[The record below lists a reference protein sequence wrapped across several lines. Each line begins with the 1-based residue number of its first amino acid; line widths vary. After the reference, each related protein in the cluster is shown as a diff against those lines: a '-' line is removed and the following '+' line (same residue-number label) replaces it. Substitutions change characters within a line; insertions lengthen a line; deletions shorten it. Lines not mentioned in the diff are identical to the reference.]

1 MLPRVLLA
9 AWFIVFTGTTLQVSG
24 QLVDYA
30 RDVAPILTNHCWSCH
45 GPDPT
50 ARQADLRLD
59 LRDAAIAAQ
68 AILPEQP
75 DASRLL
81 ARIHST
87 DPDQVMPPPDAKRPL
102 SEEQKKI
109 LRLWIQQGA
118 KYTGHWAFEPLGTS
132 RHSADHADSSVV
144 DRWVVAK
151 LKESGKSLSP
161 PADPATLA
169 RRVALDLTGLPP
181 APEELDRFLADPRDA
196 TYEQLVDRLL
206 DSDSYAERMS
216 AHWLDLARYA
226 DTNGY
231 NNDEDRTMWPWR
243 DWVIRAFR
251 TNMPFDQFVIEQ
263 LAGDLLPNPTLDQK
277 VATGFLRN
285 QGHNTEGGII
295 AEEYRVEYVADRVHT
310 TATVFLGLSMQCA
323 RCHDHKYDPISQR
336 EYFQFYA
343 YFNNLDEKQASYS
356 SFVGA
361 EPFVRVP
368 SADQSQRLA
377 DFEAQLAVQ
386 RQLATDR
393 EQVAE
398 KTLGDYL
405 ASHSTRE
412 IAERFGVQ
420 KKHAIELET
429 VSADGRWDSMET
441 GSKEQVHGN
450 TLVSERRV
458 GQGLELDGASH
469 VALDAVGQW
478 DGKSPFSIG
487 VWVQPSQIS
496 GVAIL
501 SKMDEDASY
510 RGYDLL
516 LEGGKV
522 VFHAIHHWSD
532 NGLKVATQQTIPA
545 NAWTHIALTSDGS
558 GKASGVVMY
567 LNGEPAKLDTL
578 NDSLTESIAT
588 DQPLRLGLRQRSLPY
603 RGRIDRVEVFH
614 GKLEPDQVRQWF
626 AGEPIRQWIDEIATP
641 WEKLDEPRR
650 AEVKRQVLERIDTEY
665 PRAKQ
670 EIARLELEKKKLT
683 DAFPAV
689 MVMGEMNPPRETFVL
704 KRGQYD
710 QPDEKVERR
719 VPAVFDRLGG
729 QVPVGRLELARWLV
743 RPDHPLTARVTVNRI
758 WEQLFGVGLVKT
770 VEDFG
775 VTGEYPS
782 HPELLDEIASQFIAS
797 GWDIRKLIRG
807 IVLSQTYR
815 QSSSAPESEYLSDPE
830 NRLLARGPRH
840 RLSAE
845 MIRDQALAISGLLV
859 RKVGGPSV
867 KPYQPDGL
875 WEDVTVERRGKYVA
889 DHGEGLYRK
898 SLYTFWKRT
907 CPPPSMVTFDA
918 TNREVCTARRS
929 RTNTPLQSLVLMN
942 DPTYI
947 EAARVLASSVL
958 QSHPAVDQRIDA
970 MFRRCLARS
979 ARPDEQ
985 AAMMQLLEEAMEHFQ
1000 QQPELASKLLQVGSS
1015 PLDGAADAIE
1025 TAAWSV
1031 VASTI
1036 LNLDETITKR

>member
-1 MLPRVLLA
+1 MLLRGLLA
-9 AWFIVFTGTTLQVSG
+9 VWFFAVTGTALQVSG
-24 QLVDYA
+24 QVVDYA
-30 RDVAPILTNHCWSCH
+30 RDIAPILTNHCWSCH
-45 GPDPT
+45 GPDAT

-59 LRDAAIAAQ
+59 LRDAAVEAE
-68 AILPEQP
+68 AILPGQP
-75 DASRLL
+75 DQSRLL
-81 ARIHST
+81 ERIHST
-87 DPDQVMPPPDAKRPL
+87 DPDEVMPPPDTKRPL
-102 SEEQKKI
+102 SEQQKKI
-109 LRLWIQQGA
+109 LRLWIEQGA
-118 KYTGHWAFEPLGTS
+118 KYTGHWAFEPLGVFS
-132 RHSADHADSSVV
+132 RSKDDGDISAV
-144 DRWVVAK
+144 DRWVLAR
-151 LKESGKSLSP
+151 LKESGKRLAP

-169 RRVALDLTGLPP
+169 RRVALDLTGLPMG
-181 APEELDRFLADPRDA
+181 PEELDRFLSDPSESA
-196 TYEQLVDRLL
+196 YERLVDRLL
-206 DSDSYAERMS
+206 DSDAYAERMA

-251 TNMPFDQFVIEQ
+251 SNMPWDQFVIEQ
-263 LAGDLLPNPTLDQK
+263 LAGDQLPNPTLDQK

-336 EYFQFYA
+336 EYYQFYA

-356 SFVGA
+356 GFVGA

-368 SADQSQRLA
+368 SADQSRRLA
-377 DFEAQLAVQ
+377 DLEGQLAVQ

-393 EQVAE
+393 ELAAE
-398 KTLGDYL
+398 KTLADFL
-405 ASHSTRE
+405 AVHSTEE

-420 KKHAIELET
+420 KNHAIELDL
-429 VSADGRWDSMET
+429 VSADGEWDSLD
-441 GSKEQVHGN
+441 KAARAQLHGN
-450 TLVSERRV
+450 PQVSEGRF
-458 GQGLELDGASH
+458 GKGLELDGASH
-469 VALDAVGQW
+469 VALDRVGQW
-478 DGKSPFSIG
+478 DGRSPFSIG
-487 VWVQPSQIS
+487 VWVHPSQLS

-501 SKMDEDASY
+501 SKMDEEASY

-532 NGLKVATQQTIPA
+532 NGLKVATQQAIPA
-545 NAWTHIALTSDGS
+545 DAWTHIALTSDGS
-558 GKASGVVMY
+558 GKASGVAIY

-588 DQPLRLGLRQRSLPY
+588 EQPLRLGLRQRSLPY
-603 RGRIDRVEVFH
+603 RGRIDRVELFQ

-641 WEKLDEPRR
+641 WDQLDEPRR
-650 AEVKRQVLERIDTEY
+650 AELKRQVLQRIDTEY
-665 PRAKQ
+665 PRSQQ
-670 EIARLELEKKKLT
+670 EIARLESDKKNLT

-689 MVMGEMNPPRETFVL
+689 MVLGEMNPPRDTFVL

-719 VPAVFDRLGG
+719 VPAVFDRMGG
-729 QVPVGRLELARWLV
+729 EMPVTRLELARWLV
-743 RPDHPLTARVTVNRI
+743 RADHPLTARVTVNRI

-782 HPELLDEIASQFIAS
+782 HPELLDELAYQFIAS
-797 GWDIRKLIRG
+797 GWDIRKLIRT
-807 IVLSQTYR
+807 IVLSQAYR
-815 QSSSAPESEYLSDPE
+815 RSSSAPESEYLSDPE
-830 NRLLARGPRH
+830 NRMLARGPRH

-889 DHGEGLYRK
+889 DGGDGLYRR

-947 EAARVLASSVL
+947 EAARVLASSVM
-958 QSHPAVDQRIDA
+958 QSQRTVERRVDA
-970 MFRRCLARS
+970 LFRRCLARS
-979 ARPDEQ
+979 ARPEEQ
-985 AAMMQLLEEAMEHFQ
+985 AALGQLLEEAMEHFQ
-1000 QQPELASKLLQVGSS
+1000 QQPDMASRLLQVGTA
-1015 PLDGAADAIE
+1015 PVDDAADAIE

-1031 VASTI
+1031 VATTI

>member
-1 MLPRVLLA
+1 MFPSRLLLVWCLA
-9 AWFIVFTGTTLQVSG
+9 VTGVHLQVTG
-24 QLVDYA
+24 QTIDYA
-30 RDVAPILTNHCWSCH
+30 RDVAPILTHHCWSCH
-45 GPDPT
+45 GPDAT

-59 LRDAAIAAQ
+59 QRDAAIAAQ
-68 AILPEQP
+68 AILPGQP
-75 DASRLL
+75 DQSRLIERVHL
-81 ARIHST
+81 A
-87 DPDQVMPPPDAKRPL
+87 DPEQVMPPPETKRPL

-109 LRLWIQQGA
+109 LRRWIEQGA
-118 KYTGHWAFEPLGTS
+118 KYTGHWAFEPLRASSKLDDAET
-132 RHSADHADSSVV
+132 SVV

-151 LKESGKSLSP
+151 LKESGRNFSP

-169 RRVALDLTGLPP
+169 RRVALDLTGLPLGL
-181 APEELDRFLADPRDA
+181 EESDGFLSDPSQSA
-196 TYEQLVDRLL
+196 YERLVDRLL
-206 DSDSYAERMS
+206 DSDAYAERMA

-251 TNMPFDQFVIEQ
+251 ANMPFDRFVIEQ
-263 LAGDLLPNPTLDQK
+263 LAGDQLPDPTLHQK

-343 YFNNLDEKQASYS
+343 YFNNLDERQASYS

-368 SADQSQRLA
+368 TADQSQRLA
-377 DFEAQLAVQ
+377 DLEGELTAQ
-386 RQLATDR
+386 RQLAKDR
-393 EQVAE
+393 EQVVEDTWNAF
-398 KTLGDYL
+398 L
-405 ASHSTRE
+405 ANHSTQE

-429 VSADGRWDSMET
+429 VSVDAPWDSLET
-441 GSKEQVHGN
+441 TTKAQVHGN
-450 TLVSERRV
+450 PIASEGRF
-458 GQGLELDGASH
+458 GKGLELDGASH
-469 VALDAVGQW
+469 VALDGVGQW
-478 DGKSPFSIG
+478 DGKSPLSIG
-487 VWVQPSQIS
+487 VWVHPSQPS

-532 NGLKVATQQTIPA
+532 NGLKVATQQTVPTD
-545 NAWTHIALTSDGS
+545 AWTHIALTSDGS
-558 GKASGVVMY
+558 GKASGVAIY
-567 LNGEPAKLDTL
+567 LNGEPTKLDSL

-588 DQPLRLGLRQRSLPY
+588 EQPLRLGLRQRSLPY
-603 RGRIDRVEVFH
+603 RGRMDRLELFQ
-614 GKLEPDQVRQWF
+614 GKLEPEQVRQWF
-626 AGEPIRQWIDEIATP
+626 AGEPIRQWIDEVATP

-650 AEVKRQVLERIDTEY
+650 AELKRQVLQKIDTEY
-665 PRAKQ
+665 PRAQQ
-670 EIARLELEKKKLT
+670 EITRLESEKKEVN
-683 DAFPAV
+683 DALPAV
-689 MVMGEMNPPRETFVL
+689 MVLGEMNPPRETFVL

-719 VPAVFDRLGG
+719 VPAVFDRLSGEM
-729 QVPVGRLELARWLV
+729 PAGRLELARWLV

-775 VTGEYPS
+775 LTGEYPS
-782 HPELLDEIASQFIAS
+782 HPELLDELASQFIAS
-797 GWDIRKLIRG
+797 GWDIRKLIRT

-815 QSSSAPESEYLSDPE
+815 QSSSASESDYLSDPE

-840 RLSAE
+840 RLSGE
-845 MIRDQALAISGLLV
+845 MIRDQVLAISGLLV

-867 KPYQPDGL
+867 KPYQPEGL

-889 DHGEGLYRK
+889 DRGEGLYRR

-947 EAARVLASSVL
+947 EAARVLAAWVL
-958 QSHPAVDQRIDA
+958 KSHPAVDQRVDA
-970 MFRRCLARS
+970 MFRRCLGRS
-979 ARPDEQ
+979 ARADEQ
-985 AAMMQLLEEAMEHFQ
+985 AAMEQLLEEAMKHFQ
-1000 QQPELASKLLQVGSS
+1000 QQPELASKLLQVGSA
-1015 PLDGAADAIE
+1015 PVDEKADAIE